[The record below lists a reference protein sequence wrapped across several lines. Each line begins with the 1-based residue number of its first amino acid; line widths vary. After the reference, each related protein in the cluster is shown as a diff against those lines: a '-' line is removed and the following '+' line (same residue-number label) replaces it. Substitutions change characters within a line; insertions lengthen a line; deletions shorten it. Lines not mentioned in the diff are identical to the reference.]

1 MEFEWD
7 ERKAVENLQKHGI
20 DFLDAIAIFLDPYR
34 LEGEDEW
41 KEYGELR
48 LKTIGMVEGRLL
60 VVVYTLRQERIRMIS
75 ARKAERAPFKSQL
88 TVSRRSRVLYTN
100 GYPH

>member
-7 ERKAVENLQKHGI
+7 ERKAAENLQKHGI
-20 DFLDAIAIFLDPYR
+20 DFLDAIPIFLDPYR
-34 LEGEDEW
+34 LEGEDER

-48 LKTIGMVEGRLL
+48 LKTIGMVAGRLL

-75 ARKAERAPFKSQL
+75 ARKAERYE
-88 TVSRRSRVLYTN
+88 RRKYHEGDLES
-100 GYPH
+100 